1 MDDTSRRVDADDSD
15 KRTREI
21 RNEIEETRDEL
32 SETVD
37 AIQEKLKPRNIAASA
52 AERVKT
58 ATTERVRD
66 MADTASETAQQA
78 MEYTREATGVAVE
91 KAKQNPVPLA
101 LLVAGAG
108 WWLARRSSSKKT
120 LSSRYRGQPYYEY
133 EGYVTEAPSE
143 YDDDGG
149 LMARIRNN
157 PIPATIAGVGITWLA
172 CAGLERESGYGSGD
186 TGQGLTDRASEMA
199 SRTREYASDTAESM
213 RRMARRRQNQVQR
226 VVNNNPVLVGA
237 AALFLGAAFGLA
249 VPETETENELMGE
262 ARENVVGRAR
272 DAARDAANEVQEAAS
287 TVVDAAKT
295 LVGKSQS

>member
-1 MDDTSRRVDADDSD
+1 MDDTSRRLDADDVD
-15 KRTREI
+15 ERTREI
-21 RNEIEETRDEL
+21 RDEIEDTREEM

-37 AIQEKLKPRNIAASA
+37 AIQQKLKPRNIAAQA

-78 MEYTREATGVAVE
+78 MEYTRDATGVAVE
-91 KAKQNPVPLA
+91 KVRQNPVPLA

-108 WWLARRSSSKKT
+108 WWLASRSKKST
-120 LSSRYRGQPYYEY
+120 SSGYRAQPYYDY
-133 EGYVTEAPSE
+133 EGYATEGPYE

-149 LMARIRNN
+149 LMARIRSN

-172 CAGLERESGYGSGD
+172 CAGIDRDSGSGNGD
-186 TGQGLTDRASEMA
+186 TTRGLSDRANEMA
-199 SRTREYASDTAESM
+199 SRTREYASDTADSV

-226 VVNNNPVLVGA
+226 VMNNNPVLVGA
-237 AALFLGAAFGLA
+237 AALLLGAAFGLA
-249 VPETETENELMGE
+249 VPETETENELMGDT
-262 ARENVVGRAR
+262 REQVVGRAR

-287 TVVDAAKT
+287 TVADAAKK